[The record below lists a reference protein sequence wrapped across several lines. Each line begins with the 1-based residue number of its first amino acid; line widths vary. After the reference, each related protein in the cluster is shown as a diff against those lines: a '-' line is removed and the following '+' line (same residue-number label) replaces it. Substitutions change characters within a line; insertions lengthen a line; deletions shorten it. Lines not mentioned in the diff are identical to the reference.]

1 MNQEEIDMK
10 RRFCFPIACI
20 IFFAWVVILN
30 GCGHTQPSR
39 FYLLQSFPDMEK
51 DRQAPTTG
59 PSLAIC
65 VGPVMLPKYL
75 DRPQIVTTTKT
86 SELKLAE
93 FDRWAEPL
101 RDNFSRVLTERLS
114 KALGTDRVTVFPWG
128 KAASFDYQVI
138 VTVVRFDGELGEN
151 AELSARWSVIGD
163 GGKKELLTRKS
174 DLSEPTGAQ
183 GYDALVSA
191 QSRAIARLSKE
202 IAGAIKAFGEGVAP

>member
-1 MNQEEIDMK
+1 MGK
-10 RRFCFPIACI
+10 RFCFPVGCI
-20 IFFAWVVILN
+20 ILCTWFVLLS
-30 GCGHTQPSR
+30 GCWHTQPAR
-39 FYLLQSFPDMEK
+39 FYLLQSMPGMEK
-51 DRQAPTTG
+51 DKQAATTG
-59 PSLAIC
+59 QSLAIC

-101 RDNFSRVLTERLS
+101 RDNFSRVLTECLS
-114 KALGTDRVTVFPWG
+114 KALGTDRVIVFPWG
-128 KAASFDYQVI
+128 KMTSFDYQVI

-151 AELSARWSVIGD
+151 AELSARWSVFGD

-174 DLSEPTGAQ
+174 DLSESTGAQ
-183 GYDALVSA
+183 GYEALVSA
-191 QSRAIARLSKE
+191 QSRAIAGLSKE